1 MLKEFKNVN
10 VPYLILSLHFSEEMG
25 ARREGEVISQQ
36 NPALPILELNFHSVL
51 ESIIETWCF

>member
-10 VPYLILSLHFSEEMG
+10 VSYLILSLHFSEEMG

-36 NPALPILELNFHSVL
+36 NPAMPILELNFRSVL
-51 ESIIETWCF
+51 ESVIKTRCF